1 MVQIPFWDT
10 EMRWITRIRLFGYFF
25 FTALVF
31 MAVFLPEFFFVYL
44 LMLSTHDFILW
55 VSIALT
61 LPILYLISTL
71 LFGIIHSQIV
81 CKFFLP
87 KIRPGKYIHGSDIAM
102 LFGVAIVS
110 PSIFKSMLKAF
121 SFIPHIYS
129 MFLGKLL
136 SLYGLKAGN
145 NVYLSAGTMIDS
157 HLVSIGDNSFIGLRA
172 IIAAH
177 ITENRYLTIA
187 PVKIGKGVTIGGNT
201 IIAPG
206 AEIGDGAIIGVN
218 SLVKKRQKIPANT
231 VYGGTPAHYIR
242 DVDKE
247 TDEENLSNDNQI

>member
-1 MVQIPFWDT
+1 VRLIGILFWGP

-25 FTALVF
+25 FTAIVF
-31 MAVFLPEFFFVYL
+31 MAVFLPEFFLVYL
-44 LMLSTHDFILW
+44 LMISTHDFLLW
-55 VSIALT
+55 VSIALS
-61 LPILYLISTL
+61 LPILYLISTIF
-71 LFGIIHSQIV
+71 FGIIHSQIV
-81 CKFFLP
+81 CKGFLP
-87 KIRPGKYIHGSDIAM
+87 QISPGRYIHGSDEAM

-110 PSIFKSMLKAF
+110 PGIFKSMLKAF

-157 HLVSIGDNSFIGLRA
+157 HLVTIGDNSFIGLRA

-177 ITENRYLTIA
+177 VTENRYLTVA

-206 AEIGDGAIIGVN
+206 AEIGDDAIIGVN
-218 SLVKKRQKIPANT
+218 SLVKKGQKIPSKT
-231 VYGGTPAHYIR
+231 VYGGTPARYIR
-242 DVDKE
+242 DVNKE
-247 TDEENLSNDNQI
+247 LDEENL